1 MFISIHHNNSSPA
14 CVSFTAAMLYGFDM
28 IINGA
33 SISMPSFLLYFGE
46 MGPTGPYLP
55 SIWTSLWT
63 AMASLTQAVGSIA
76 IGTISD
82 KYGRKWPS
90 CCASILTMVG
100 TAVQF
105 TAHSREALMGGKM
118 IAGFGI
124 GATLAMGITYLAE
137 VKFDHPMHIL
147 NRLLTETD
155 HTSEAASTATI
166 LLDHLYRH
174 NPRLGAW
181 YGSDS
186 GAQCEGTRIPH
197 CFRYPMGCR
206 RSSTGCMGHCSG
218 VSLDYT
224 LP

>member
-1 MFISIHHNNSSPA
+1 
-14 CVSFTAAMLYGFDM
+14 MLYGFDM

-118 IAGFGI
+118 IAGLGI

-137 VKFDHPMHIL
+137 VRPGIVIIRNLVQTFAD
-147 NRLLTETD
+147 
-155 HTSEAASTATI
+155 
-166 LLDHLYRH
+166 
-174 NPRLGAW
+174 
-181 YGSDS
+181 
-186 GAQCEGTRIPH
+186 
-197 CFRYPMGCR
+197 
-206 RSSTGCMGHCSG
+206 
-218 VSLDYT
+218 
-224 LP
+224 

>member
-1 MFISIHHNNSSPA
+1 
-14 CVSFTAAMLYGFDM
+14 MLYGFDM

-105 TAHSREALMGGKM
+105 TAHSRGALMGGKM

-137 VKFDHPMHIL
+137 VRLDRSTKDFD
-147 NRLLTETD
+147 
-155 HTSEAASTATI
+155 
-166 LLDHLYRH
+166 
-174 NPRLGAW
+174 
-181 YGSDS
+181 
-186 GAQCEGTRIPH
+186 
-197 CFRYPMGCR
+197 
-206 RSSTGCMGHCSG
+206 
-218 VSLDYT
+218 
-224 LP
+224 

>member
-1 MFISIHHNNSSPA
+1 MPTTCQRIISSKPRGNFQSLRTPRSTGECCSFVRLLTCTSIHYTDSSLA

-46 MGPTGPYLP
+46 IGPTGPYLP

-118 IAGFGI
+118 ISGFGI

-137 VKFDHPMHIL
+137 V
-147 NRLLTETD
+147 RLDNVMFHKL
-155 HTSEAASTATI
+155 
-166 LLDHLYRH
+166 
-174 NPRLGAW
+174 
-181 YGSDS
+181 
-186 GAQCEGTRIPH
+186 
-197 CFRYPMGCR
+197 F
-206 RSSTGCMGHCSG
+206 
-218 VSLDYT
+218 YT
-224 LP
+224 LC

>member
-1 MFISIHHNNSSPA
+1 
-14 CVSFTAAMLYGFDM
+14 MLYGFDM

-63 AMASLTQAVGSIA
+63 AMASLTQAVGAIA

-118 IAGFGI
+118 ISGFGI

-137 VKFDHPMHIL
+137 VRLYKRRTVRSFGHIADG
-147 NRLLTETD
+147 NRL
-155 HTSEAASTATI
+155 H
-166 LLDHLYRH
+166 
-174 NPRLGAW
+174 
-181 YGSDS
+181 
-186 GAQCEGTRIPH
+186 Q
-197 CFRYPMGCR
+197 
-206 RSSTGCMGHCSG
+206 
-218 VSLDYT
+218 
-224 LP
+224 